1 MKKYL
6 FIFYIVLFF
15 GLIIQNSNSIENK
28 IEFKINNEIVTSIDI
43 IKELNFL
50 AALNPKILEL
60 DKNKI
65 FEISKNSIIK
75 EKIKK
80 LEIQKFT
87 KKLEIDENYLKQLI
101 QNSYTKINLN
111 SEKEFLEYLSKY
123 NLRLKDFKKKI
134 IIEALW
140 NQLIF
145 TKYKSKITINEKKL
159 KNEILKDKSNKTN
172 SLNLSEI
179 VFNVNE
185 NEILKQKYQLIKEDI
200 ATKGFENAALI
211 YSNSE
216 TSNLGGK
223 LGWIDENSISE
234 RIKVQ
239 VRKLDIGKFTDPIVI
254 PGGFLIIKLNELK
267 EIDKEIDFDK
277 ELKKRIMI
285 KTNQQLNQFSNI
297 YYNRIKKDKKIE
309 KL

>member
-1 MKKYL
+1 M
-6 FIFYIVLFF
+6 
-15 GLIIQNSNSIENK
+15 
-28 IEFKINNEIVTSIDI
+28 
-43 IKELNFL
+43 
-50 AALNPKILEL
+50 
-60 DKNKI
+60 
-65 FEISKNSIIK
+65 
-75 EKIKK
+75 
-80 LEIQKFT
+80 
-87 KKLEIDENYLKQLI
+87 
-101 QNSYTKINLN
+101 
-111 SEKEFLEYLSKY
+111 
-123 NLRLKDFKKKI
+123 
-134 IIEALW
+134 W

-159 KNEILKDKSNKTN
+159 KNEILKDKNNKTN

-211 YSNSE
+211 YSNSK

-223 LGWIDENSISE
+223 LGWINENSINE
-234 RIKVQ
+234 KIKVQ
-239 VRKLDIGKFTDPIVI
+239 VKKLDIGKFTDPIVI

>member
-6 FIFYIVLFF
+6 FFVVLLLFVS
-15 GLIIQNSNSIENK
+15 INSNSIENK

-87 KKLEIDENYLKQLI
+87 TKLEIDENYLKQLI

-111 SEKEFLEYLSKY
+111 SEKEFLEHLSKY

-145 TKYKSKITINEKKL
+145 TKYKSKIIINEKKL
-159 KNEILKDKSNKTN
+159 KNEILKDKSNKTK

-211 YSNSE
+211 YSNSK

-223 LGWIDENSISE
+223 LGWINENSISE
-234 RIKVQ
+234 KIKVQ

>member
-1 MKKYL
+1 M
-6 FIFYIVLFF
+6 
-15 GLIIQNSNSIENK
+15 
-28 IEFKINNEIVTSIDI
+28 
-43 IKELNFL
+43 
-50 AALNPKILEL
+50 
-60 DKNKI
+60 
-65 FEISKNSIIK
+65 
-75 EKIKK
+75 
-80 LEIQKFT
+80 
-87 KKLEIDENYLKQLI
+87 
-101 QNSYTKINLN
+101 
-111 SEKEFLEYLSKY
+111 
-123 NLRLKDFKKKI
+123 
-134 IIEALW
+134 
-140 NQLIF
+140 
-145 TKYKSKITINEKKL
+145 

-223 LGWIDENSISE
+223 LGWINENSINE
-234 RIKVQ
+234 KIKVQ
-239 VRKLDIGKFTDPIVI
+239 VKKLDIGKFTDPIVI

>member
-6 FIFYIVLFF
+6 FFVVLLLFVS
-15 GLIIQNSNSIENK
+15 INSNSIENK

-87 KKLEIDENYLKQLI
+87 TKLEIDENYLKQLI

-111 SEKEFLEYLSKY
+111 SEKEFLEHLSKY

-145 TKYKSKITINEKKL
+145 TKYKSKIIINEKKL

-211 YSNSE
+211 YSNSK

-223 LGWIDENSISE
+223 LGWINENSISE
-234 RIKVQ
+234 KIKVQ